1 MAAGRFYP
9 AHRCALAATVD
20 GLLAA
25 AGPPSIGRR
34 PVALIAP
41 HGGYRYSGP
50 IAASAYAQLTPW
62 SAAIR
67 RVVILGPS
75 HFVDLDGAALAAA
88 TVLRTPLGDV
98 PVEPL
103 DGTYRHDQPHAREHS
118 IEVQLPFLQRVLAPV
133 WTCSPVA
140 LGQFGP
146 HPSPTCWKGCPRPTP
161 SSYAAPTCRTTGHTR
176 PRRNS
181 TGIPPPRSSIV
192 TRTAS
197 VHATRAAGSGC
208 AACWCG
214 HAGTTS

>member
-9 AHRCALAATVD
+9 AHRCALAATDD

-25 AGPPSIGRR
+25 AGPPPIGRR
-34 PVALIAP
+34 PVALIAS

-75 HFVDLDGAALAAA
+75 HFVDLDGAALPAA
-88 TVLRTPLGDV
+88 TALRTPLGDV

-103 DGTYRHDQPHAREHS
+103 HGTYRHDQPHAREHS
-118 IEVQLPFLQRVLAPV
+118 IEVHLPFLQRVLAPG

-140 LGQFGP
+140 LGQLAP
-146 HPSPTCWKGCPRPTP
+146 HRVADLLDGLPASDALVVNERG
-161 SSYAAPTCRTTGHTR
+161 SRTH
-176 PRRNS
+176 
-181 TGIPPPRSSIV
+181 PPQ
-192 TRTAS
+192 
-197 VHATRAAGSGC
+197 
-208 AACWCG
+208 
-214 HAGTTS
+214 